1 MSALQPVRGTRD
13 IMPEE
18 MRRQRRV
25 VETAC
30 ELAARYGYL
39 EMSTPIFEFTDVFR
53 RPLGET
59 SDVVSKEMYTFT
71 DRGDEGLT
79 LRPEATAAVCR
90 AFLSEGLTQRLPC
103 KFFCHGPMFRYDRP
117 QKGRWRQFHQINVE
131 LIGVFEP
138 LGDVETIALG
148 VDILEA
154 LGVLGKTR
162 LELNSLGDPASRKAY
177 RDVLFE
183 YFNDHSDRLSP
194 DSRARLTRNPL
205 RILDS
210 KDKGDRRVCTGA
222 PVLADHLNQQS
233 VDFFATVRQDLEA
246 LDIAY
251 SLNPHLV
258 RGLDYY
264 THTIFEFTTEE
275 LGALG
280 SVLGGGRY
288 DGLIELLGGPPTPGV
303 GWAGGVERLAMLL
316 ENVPAAPRAIVVVP
330 IGAAAE
336 AQALTLTRRLRLA
349 GFTVELGFSG
359 NVGKR
364 LRRANKLSARAAV
377 LLGEDELAQ
386 NAATVR
392 DLESGEQEVVSLD
405 ALTERLARFG

>member
-90 AFLSEGLTQRLPC
+90 AFLSEGLTQQLPC

-131 LIGVFEP
+131 LIGVSEP

-177 RDVLFE
+177 RDVLIE
-183 YFNDHSDRLSP
+183 YFNDHRDRLSP

-251 SLNPHLV
+251 SLNTHLV

-275 LGALG
+275 LGAQG

-336 AQALTLTRRLRLA
+336 APALTLTRRLRLA

>member
-90 AFLSEGLTQRLPC
+90 AFLSEGLTQQLPC

-117 QKGRWRQFHQINVE
+117 QKGRWRQFHQINIE
-131 LIGVFEP
+131 LIGVSEP

-177 RDVLFE
+177 RAVLIE
-183 YFNDHSDRLSP
+183 YFNDHRDRLSP

-210 KDKGDRRVCTGA
+210 KDKGDRRVCAGA
-222 PVLADHLNQQS
+222 PVLAEHLNQQS
-233 VDFFATVRQDLEA
+233 LDFFATVRQDLEA

-264 THTIFEFTTEE
+264 THTIFEFTTDE
-275 LGALG
+275 LGAQG

-336 AQALTLTRRLRLA
+336 APALTLTRRLRLA

-364 LRRANKLSARAAV
+364 LRWANKLSARAAV

>member
-90 AFLSEGLTQRLPC
+90 AFLSEGLTQQLPC

-131 LIGVFEP
+131 LIGVSEP

-177 RDVLFE
+177 RDVLIE
-183 YFNDHSDRLSP
+183 YFNDHRDRLSP

-210 KDKGDRRVCTGA
+210 KDKGDRRVSTDA

-251 SLNPHLV
+251 SLNTHLV

-264 THTIFEFTTEE
+264 THTIFEFTTEQ
-275 LGALG
+275 LGAQG

-336 AQALTLTRRLRLA
+336 APALTLTRRLRLA

>member
-25 VETAC
+25 VGTARD
-30 ELAARYGYL
+30 LAARYGYL

-59 SDVVSKEMYTFT
+59 SDVVAKEMYSFT
-71 DRGDEGLT
+71 DRGDDEIT

-90 AFLSEGLTQRLPC
+90 AFLSERLTQQVPC

-131 LIGVFEP
+131 LIGVPEP
-138 LGDVETIALG
+138 LGDVEIIALG
-148 VDILEA
+148 VDVLDG
-154 LGVLGKTR
+154 LGVLGRTT
-162 LELNSLGDPASRKAY
+162 LELNTLGDPASRKAY
-177 RDVLFE
+177 REVLVE
-183 YFNDHSDRLSP
+183 YFGDHRDRLSP
-194 DSRARLTRNPL
+194 DSRDRLSRNPL

-210 KDKGDRRVCTGA
+210 KDEGDRRVSAGA
-222 PVLADHLNQQS
+222 PLLSDHLNQES
-233 VDFFATVRQDLEA
+233 VDFFAKVKQELEA
-246 LDIAY
+246 LGIAY
-251 SLNPHLV
+251 RLNSHLV

-264 THTIFEFTTEE
+264 THTIFEFTTED
-275 LGALG
+275 LGAQG

-288 DGLIELLGGPPTPGV
+288 DGLIELLGGPPMPGV
-303 GWAGGVERLAMLL
+303 GWAGGIERLAMLL
-316 ENVPAAPRAIVVVP
+316 EEEPAPPRPIVVIP
-330 IGAAAE
+330 IGDPAE
-336 AQALTLTRRLRLA
+336 APALTLTQRLRRA
-349 GFTVELGFSG
+349 GFTIELGFSG
-359 NVGKR
+359 NLGKR
-364 LRRANKLSARAAV
+364 MKRANKLSARAAV

-405 ALTERLARFG
+405 ALTGHLARFR

>member
-131 LIGVFEP
+131 LIGVSEP

-177 RDVLFE
+177 RDVLIE
-183 YFNDHSDRLSP
+183 YFNDHRDRLSP

-210 KDKGDRRVCTGA
+210 KDKGDRRVSTDA

-251 SLNPHLV
+251 SLNTHLV

-264 THTIFEFTTEE
+264 THTIFEFTTEQ
-275 LGALG
+275 LGAQG

-336 AQALTLTRRLRLA
+336 APALTLTRRLRLA